1 MYLSLFDASHRV
13 IRLYLRSLLPT
24 QNDVEDVFQET
35 SLVMWR
41 EFDRFEMGTNF
52 GAWACSI
59 AYNQVRAWRTRQ
71 QRERLRFS
79 DDMTQMLSD
88 EYIDHADH
96 YDDRIRA
103 LDQCIEHLPA
113 HQRLLIDKRCRQEMP
128 FEAIAAEVQRPE
140 ASIRTVV
147 SRIRK
152 SLRECV
158 NRKMNQNS

>member
-1 MYLSLFDASHRV
+1 MSLFDASHRV

-41 EFDRFEMGTNF
+41 EFDRFEAGTNF

-59 AYNQVRAWRTRQ
+59 AFNQVRAWRTRQ

-79 DDMTQMLSD
+79 DDMTEMLSD
-88 EYIDHADH
+88 EFIEHSDH
-96 YDDRIRA
+96 YDDFIRA
-103 LDQCIEHLPA
+103 LDRCMERLPS

-128 FEAIAAEVQRPE
+128 FEAIAADVQRPE
-140 ASIRTVV
+140 ASVRAIV
-147 SRIRK
+147 SRVRK
-152 SLRECV
+152 SLRDCV
-158 NRKMNQNS
+158 NRKMNRNP